1 MWGYYVHKEPILSSN
16 GRTYGHE
23 LIFRKARE
31 LNSAGDWP
39 AIRVDE
45 DVICALT
52 PTGFDRLTGN
62 KRAFLNVHADTF
74 RSDVLGSLPKHCIFQ
89 VSERDGLDKEVLLK
103 SAVLKK
109 QGYQIAAEETSVGRG
124 VLPFYQVA
132 DFVRIDTHP
141 GNGEFFASRIA
152 VLEGLPLRR
161 IATRVQSRQAFQE
174 CRDRGF
180 DLFQGA
186 FLVDPLGGSAEPV
199 SDSQIRLMQLA
210 KDLRSNREIGTIEEP
225 FKNSPK
231 LTYGLLQLINS
242 AFFGVS
248 VKVVSIRQAI
258 MLLGYESLLKW
269 VTLLLFTVDHGN
281 NQSNPLVEK
290 AILRGRV
297 MESLTKDAGRKGDA
311 DSAFITGML
320 SLFTVLFD
328 VTLIHLATEM
338 SLGEEIQDA
347 LLSREGFLGALLRV
361 TEQAERQEYERMDDD
376 LSSLGLS
383 VADLLSAETDA
394 IIDCQACLFS

>member
-16 GRTYGHE
+16 GRTYGNE
-23 LIFRKARE
+23 LIFRKARDTS
-31 LNSAGDWP
+31 LVGKWP

-52 PTGFDRLTGN
+52 PTGFERLTGST
-62 KRAFLNVHADTF
+62 RVFLNVHADTF
-74 RSDVLGSLPKHCIFQ
+74 RSDVLGSLPKHCVFQ
-89 VSERDGLDKEVLLK
+89 VSERDGLDKEILLK
-103 SAVLKK
+103 SAVLKR
-109 QGYQIAAEETSVGRG
+109 QGYQIAAEESSIGRG

-132 DFVRIDTHP
+132 DFVRIDTLP
-141 GNGEFFASRIA
+141 ANGELFASRIA

-161 IATRVQSRQAFQE
+161 IATRVQSRQAFKE
-174 CRDRGF
+174 CRDCGF

-186 FLVDPLGGSAEPV
+186 FLVDPLNKPAEPV

-210 KDLRSNREIGTIEEP
+210 KDLKSDREINTIEEP

-242 AFFGVS
+242 AFFAVS

-258 MLLGYESLLKW
+258 TLLGYESLLKW

-281 NQSNPLVEK
+281 NQSNPLIEK
-290 AILRGRV
+290 AIIRGRV
-297 MESLTKDAGRKGDA
+297 MESLAKDAGRKADA

-328 VTLIHLATEM
+328 ITLIHLATEM
-338 SLGEEIQDA
+338 NLGEEIQAA
-347 LLSREGFLGALLRV
+347 LLSREGFLGILLRV
-361 TEQAERQEYERMDDD
+361 AEQAERQEYEGMEVD
-376 LSSLGLS
+376 LNSIGLS

-394 IIDCQACLFS
+394 IIDCQTCLFS